1 MNTNNNNNQAVDNNQ
16 QVNKEKSS
24 DDVEMTELT
33 QLDKDK
39 AVVQA
44 QMEVCERTREEVRKV
59 IAPAPVDHDASDLWT
74 NAVNPHEL
82 TLAQKKEV
90 VDQHDMAMA
99 ILKSIKASF
108 LEIHPHEPLF
118 GGVPANAS
126 SIRTKEPLP
135 PRMVKELPGFRFK
148 YDPAPIGIKPELI
161 HTDVVSF
168 LTHFERVF
176 SINGKN
182 IEEHYQQPL
191 SWCLSTTLLNH
202 YQSQKAAMEAGKEE
216 TWAMAKEWISSFV
229 ETPAN
234 LIVNVQNLFN
244 IRHRRNESST
254 AFFSR
259 IREARRLVRADKI
272 SFDQLLSMVLICGTP
287 VEWQRTFQKEMQI
300 SIKEK
305 RGSEQEVME
314 MLMKLECDTVPIK
327 RHNEDLVPSPPKKTR
342 VDPDAKPSTTHTKKC
357 TNKWTDPATGQEH
370 TCGQPYYPMHNKV
383 CSVLALKH
391 NLPAATSTNASTVA
405 NKSKNQHWNR
415 QKAGSGN
422 NKQARAATKYS
433 TTPAVPHKDTAPG
446 KHGWSEPESRAAN
459 KSVASSSYAT
469 TVTMAEGSG
478 LCRSKYAP
486 KPNFIQ
492 EIGHALTDDN
502 YISADDPIDRI
513 ECKVNK
519 TTHKQKHK
527 LTKSSQSNQEIDG
540 EVCVPVLVGTIPV
553 MALVDGGA
561 NFSAL
566 DRQFCLDNK
575 ITVVPYEEPISI
587 GLADS
592 KMQSVLQGRTQ
603 ELQIHYN
610 YTTYTVT
617 LDVMDLAASKD
628 MSIGTDL
635 MRTLDRGRKPFQG
648 CCRTKR

>member
-216 TWAMAKEWISSFV
+216 TISS
-229 ETPAN
+229 T
-234 LIVNVQNLFN
+234 
-244 IRHRRNESST
+244 SGT

-287 VEWQRTFQKEMQI
+287 VEWQRTFHKEMQI

-370 TCGQPYYPMHNKV
+370 TCGQPYYP
-383 CSVLALKH
+383 
-391 NLPAATSTNASTVA
+391 
-405 NKSKNQHWNR
+405 
-415 QKAGSGN
+415 
-422 NKQARAATKYS
+422 
-433 TTPAVPHKDTAPG
+433 
-446 KHGWSEPESRAAN
+446 
-459 KSVASSSYAT
+459 
-469 TVTMAEGSG
+469 
-478 LCRSKYAP
+478 
-486 KPNFIQ
+486 
-492 EIGHALTDDN
+492 
-502 YISADDPIDRI
+502 
-513 ECKVNK
+513 
-519 TTHKQKHK
+519 
-527 LTKSSQSNQEIDG
+527 
-540 EVCVPVLVGTIPV
+540 
-553 MALVDGGA
+553 
-561 NFSAL
+561 
-566 DRQFCLDNK
+566 
-575 ITVVPYEEPISI
+575 
-587 GLADS
+587 
-592 KMQSVLQGRTQ
+592 
-603 ELQIHYN
+603 
-610 YTTYTVT
+610 
-617 LDVMDLAASKD
+617 
-628 MSIGTDL
+628 
-635 MRTLDRGRKPFQG
+635 
-648 CCRTKR
+648 